1 MKELPQMMQSKI
13 KIPQLMMPLFINNA
27 GKGHK
32 LRPQL
37 LFILMIVILIYLSS
51 KLYLAKNKKINMSLK
66 LNDISTKAPGDLDK
80 DEIKDITAKMIKELD
95 ELQNLLFA
103 QGKHSV
109 LVVIQGMDGSG
120 KDGVIR
126 NVLGNMNPQGVTVKS
141 YKAPTPE
148 ELSHDFL
155 WRIHQH
161 APAKGMIQVFNRSHY
176 EDILVTRV
184 HKWCDD
190 KTAAKRMKAIN
201 EFETLLQIHNN
212 THILK
217 FYLHVSPEEQ
227 QERLSERMKDPT
239 KMWKYNDRDFE
250 EAKLWDIY
258 MNMYQD
264 CFDNCN
270 NPPWTIVPADQN
282 WYKEYII
289 ASQLHGLLK
298 GLDMQYPGM
307 KK

>member
-1 MKELPQMMQSKI
+1 MSSI
-13 KIPQLMMPLFINNA
+13 K
-27 GKGHK
+27 
-32 LRPQL
+32 
-37 LFILMIVILIYLSS
+37 
-51 KLYLAKNKKINMSLK
+51 LATL
-66 LNDISTKAPGDLDK
+66 DTRAPKDLDK
-80 DEIKDITAKMIKELD
+80 KEIKEKTEKILEELD
-95 ELQNLLFA
+95 ELQNLLYA
-103 QGKHSV
+103 EGKHSI

-141 YKAPTPE
+141 YKAPTAD

-161 APAKGMIQVFNRSHY
+161 TPARGMIQVFNRSHY

-190 KTAAKRMKAIN
+190 ETAKKRMAAIN
-201 EFETLLQIHNN
+201 DFEKLLQEHNH

-227 QERLSERMKDPT
+227 HERLSERLKDPA
-239 KMWKYNDRDFE
+239 KMWKYNEKDFE
-250 EAKLWDIY
+250 EAKLWDVY
-258 MNMYQD
+258 MEMYED
-264 CFDNCN
+264 CFANCN
-270 NPPWTIVPADQN
+270 NPEWTIVPADQN
-282 WYKEYII
+282 WYKEYVI
-289 ASQLHGLLK
+289 ATALRDLLK
-298 GLDMQYPGM
+298 GLDMQFPGM

>member
-1 MKELPQMMQSKI
+1 M
-13 KIPQLMMPLFINNA
+13 A
-27 GKGHK
+27 V
-32 LRPQL
+32 R
-37 LFILMIVILIYLSS
+37 
-51 KLYLAKNKKINMSLK
+51 
-66 LNDISTKAPGDLDK
+66 LNEISTRAPEDFDK
-80 DEIKDITAKMIKELD
+80 KQAKEKTARMVEELD
-95 ELQNLLFA
+95 DLQNLLFA
-103 QGKHSV
+103 EGKHSV
-109 LVVIQGMDGSG
+109 LIIIQGMDGSG

-141 YKAPTPE
+141 YKAPTQE

-155 WRIHQH
+155 WRIHAA
-161 APAKGMIQVFNRSHY
+161 APGKGMIQVFNRSHY

-190 KTAAKRMKAIN
+190 ETAVKRMRAIN
-201 EFETLLQIHNN
+201 EFEKLLQEHNN

-227 QERLSERMKDPT
+227 HERLSERMKDPA
-239 KMWKYNDRDFE
+239 KMWKYNEKDFE

-258 MNMYQD
+258 MKMYED
-264 CFDNCN
+264 CFNNCN
-270 NPPWTIVPADQN
+270 NPEWTIVPSDQN

-289 ASQLHGLLK
+289 ASKLHTLLK
-298 GLDMQYPGM
+298 GLNMQFPGL

>member
-1 MKELPQMMQSKI
+1 
-13 KIPQLMMPLFINNA
+13 
-27 GKGHK
+27 
-32 LRPQL
+32 
-37 LFILMIVILIYLSS
+37 
-51 KLYLAKNKKINMSLK
+51 MSNIRLK
-66 LNDISTKAPGDLDK
+66 DISTRAPKDLDK
-80 DEIKDITAKMIKELD
+80 TETKKETAAILEELD

-103 QGKHSV
+103 ESKHSV

-190 KTAAKRMKAIN
+190 ETARKRMDAIN
-201 EFETLLQIHNN
+201 NFEKLIREHNN

-217 FYLHVSPEEQ
+217 FYLHISPEEQ
-227 QERLSERMKDPT
+227 HERLSERMKDPA
-239 KMWKYNDRDFE
+239 KMWKYNEKDFE

-258 MNMYQD
+258 MAMYED
-264 CFDNCN
+264 CFNNCN
-270 NPPWTIVPADQN
+270 DPAWTIVPADQN
-282 WYKEYII
+282 WYKEFII
-289 ASQLHGLLK
+289 ATQLRDLLK
-298 GLDMQYPGM
+298 SLDMQFPGL